1 MKNVGYKDVTPP
13 VDRRGAEIESIPEQ
27 SVEMDFNK
35 IKKLELSADLAI
47 KVATGE
53 KTSLVTGETVGRH
66 VKIPVG
72 ATELRIIGG
81 NVYMVT
87 NRGMMTIAQA
97 GGLKEMLKTEGL
109 TVEQMS
115 KSKMMN
121 SWIKGEI
128 SLNVFKIEPLTI
140 TPPDL
145 PPLS

>member
-13 VDRRGAEIESIPEQ
+13 IDRRGAEIESIPEQ

-87 NRGMMTIAQA
+87 NRGMMTIAQF
-97 GGLKEMLKTEGL
+97 GYLSVLCLQVQYKTFWCCL
-109 TVEQMS
+109 
-115 KSKMMN
+115 
-121 SWIKGEI
+121 
-128 SLNVFKIEPLTI
+128 F
-140 TPPDL
+140 L
-145 PPLS
+145 PVVMDVS